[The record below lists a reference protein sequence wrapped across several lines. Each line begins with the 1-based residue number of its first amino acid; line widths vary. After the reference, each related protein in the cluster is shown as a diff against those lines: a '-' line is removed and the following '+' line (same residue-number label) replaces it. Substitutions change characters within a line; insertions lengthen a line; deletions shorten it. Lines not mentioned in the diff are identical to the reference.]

1 MTFIQQSRDTPTMKL
16 PPAPAP
22 SPSARAFFTAVH
34 AFRQHSAQPHPVFIR
49 NIGLVPAWQQWDTQK
64 ALQLDDLL
72 ASPELRFSQGR
83 DMVTKALRADP
94 AYQNGQVVLPLNR
107 LDQCAAMARI
117 AAPLMFWRRQ
127 HTLFELTAALEH
139 LLARSDLGDDIPVD
153 LFRSPVPACFIR
165 FGAELQRVIVP
176 LETDQGIFKLVEG
189 AYVFESVYAHKRV
202 ISMVPV
208 YASSEHTG
216 VGVGMVEMILDDER
230 VPLVD
235 AIRRIETAEST
246 ESWRHNQ
253 SVAQL
258 CVKVLPVPAR
268 GAGAAGGRFILYRS
282 AGATSARR
290 PQEGRPI
297 ATANRQAVRPRRPR
311 AANAAY
317 PSARCARG
325 SVATL
330 AARTLPDA
338 TVWPAKRPAQG
349 VYSSRQC

>member
-1 MTFIQQSRDTPTMKL
+1 MKL

-208 YASSEHTG
+208 YASTDHTG

-235 AIRRIETAEST
+235 AIRRIETAESA

-258 CVKVLPVPAR
+258 CVKVFLYLRAAQAQQEDDLSYTEAQVQLRRVGPKKAARLQRQIDRLYDRVVLGPQTLPVHPHGAHGEMSPHWRR
-268 GAGAAGGRFILYRS
+268 GHFRMQPYGPQSGLRKVLFIAPMLI
-282 AGATSARR
+282 R
-290 PQEGRPI
+290 PD
-297 ATANRQAVRPRRPR
+297 
-311 AANAAY
+311 
-317 PSARCARG
+317 
-325 SVATL
+325 L
-330 AARTLPDA
+330 L
-338 TVWPAKRPAQG
+338 
-349 VYSSRQC
+349 